1 MPLIFFIEVIMVLK
15 ISPSAFP
22 MTFTVP
28 KSCPSKESVL
38 ISIFPPYKA
47 ATDTS
52 IDCVP
57 LEKSTL

>member
-1 MPLIFFIEVIMVLK
+1 MVLK